1 MGTTPI
7 RLCRT
12 LPATP
17 SILTILATLTI
28 PAIVVLLT
36 LSAAS
41 LAQTPNSPDA
51 VATFRRITPEMNNR
65 CRASLEALQP
75 SARQWVRR
83 EAQVEAHRSAHDQA
97 ALEAAVR
104 ARFGKDLPAADVSE
118 LVFDILMSSIAPQY
132 NSLLQ
137 MRDELQ
143 AQTAAQQT
151 LRDTISKVSAADVA
165 PNSAAGAKASTNEPC
180 NTAGCRTLAQSATKI
195 ASLTVHTQ
203 HSLRYN
209 IPDKFTYA
217 QAQQTLQQ
225 MRQDLDSLNDI
236 SQQLQLKLQTAQQQ
250 WSQMMDMISNML
262 KTMSDTSSSI
272 LQNLK

>member
-36 LSAAS
+36 VSAAS

-143 AQTAAQQT
+143 AQTAAQQA
-151 LRDTISKVSAADVA
+151 LRDTISKVSADVA

-180 NTAGCRTLAQSATKI
+180 NTAGCRTLAQSATKL

-250 WSQMMDMISNML
+250 WSQMMDMISNLM
-262 KTMSDTSSSI
+262 KTMNDTSSSI